1 MTESSGRV
9 EGALRLRFERP
20 PGDSRTVLA
29 SAEQRAPLAVVRAF
43 ALDGGGALVHLHNLS
58 GGVLGGDRL
67 RLELEVGPGAW
78 AQVTTTGATRVYRTL
93 PSAETP
99 IETRVARVA
108 SGGLLEYLPDPLIPF
123 AGVRYRQE
131 TRIDLE
137 PEAGLFWWE
146 TVAPG
151 RAARGEI
158 FGYERLDLR
167 LEIRAGGRLAAME
180 RARLEPRQ
188 RPLDSPARLGPY
200 RYFATFYAW
209 GRKVARSRSA
219 AGGACRR
226 AFGRRRCGLGREHAR
241 RRGPGCARA
250 GAPGARSS
258 ARVVRA
264 LARGQAGPLRNR
276 GGAAAQG
283 LLSDRVRKYDDI
295 GTR

>member
-200 RYFATFYAW
+200 RYFATFYACR
-209 GRKVARSRSA
+209 GGVGNRRLRDLEARLA
-219 AGGACRR
+219 
-226 AFGRRRCGLGREHAR
+226 E
-241 RRGPGCARA
+241 
-250 GAPGARSS
+250 
-258 ARVVRA
+258 
-264 LARGQAGPLRNR
+264 LARGLSAGGDAVWGVSTLAGEALVARGLALRGRDLQR
-276 GGAAAQG
+276 GLFELWRAAKRDLYGIEA
-283 LLSDRVRKYDDI
+283 VPPRKVY
-295 GTR
+295 